1 MPDQTVS
8 EKLHIQLKIGNELL
22 PITIRRDLEEIF
34 RQAAK
39 NINDKL
45 GRYREAYAMFTP
57 ERCVTMTLLDFAVMS
72 LQAAN
77 NADTRP
83 YNEAIVKLTE
93 EVEEVLHVKSA
104 TANGLDKDADNGK
117 ESK

>member
-1 MPDQTVS
+1 MSEPTAS
-8 EKLHIQLKIGNELL
+8 EKLHIQLKVGNEML

-39 NINDKL
+39 NINDRL
-45 GRYREAYAMFTP
+45 GRYREAYNMLKD
-57 ERCVTMTLLDFAVMS
+57 EQCITMTMLDFAVMA

-83 YNEAIVKLTE
+83 YDEAIVKLTE
-93 EVEEVLHVKSA
+93 EVEEALKLS
-104 TANGLDKDADNGK
+104 DK
-117 ESK
+117 EE